1 MLVFDRLVAKNFL
14 SIKECDVPLARQGVV
29 LLRGRKYATVEL
41 PDGTKELRFIGTN
54 GTAKTGL
61 PDILRH
67 LIFQTTSRGTRKDDV
82 VRGRGPEGYE
92 AALYLTK
99 DEEDK
104 FKVQQTRKHHV
115 LGDSVGAYQWHN
127 DDWTRIGPTNQT
139 KAQKYIHENVIEY
152 TEREYIGCI
161 SAGQATNHF
170 MIEGDGA
177 GVRDYLSRL
186 FGIDEIDR
194 VNKALIHKLSGVEE
208 QLAEKVELRKK
219 FDELNEKIDGLPP
232 KEELKGRLA
241 VIDSTEEL
249 ADEKIAKLNS
259 DKALA
264 LQEKHH
270 IERGKELRAKL
281 TELGWDGEEDCSAS
295 LRQAVEQKGEV
306 ARDLRELQTKL
317 DRLGSVHEFEEALAK
332 LPADAEEVDAK
343 EIETLTAKKGR
354 IEGRIKELE
363 ERKRLK
369 AIEFDVEEYDRLCVD
384 RDTLARRMVEID
396 NNINACFFEDWDLAD
411 DWIEDNPEHEVTCTR
426 CGSALSRQHI
436 EEEQIKIAAER
447 KELSEL
453 TLKRKPLDKRID
465 ELYNNKVKRARLDE
479 LEPGSMKKAS
489 VALAKIVE
497 LLSTLKQRDKDGRKK
512 KELTAKLSQY
522 ADVRDE
528 NAGKLAKRIRVYEK
542 TLEGVK
548 AEIARLEDMEG
559 PYKDCLG
566 IPKTRS
572 LEEVEVNLN
581 SIQTDLVALAEARQ
595 SVQDEKYQ
603 LRHFLAQIAEYSKD
617 LTTVDSKM
625 QKIDVEHEYKL
636 LKTLIK
642 VLPHLKKRKLRKII
656 EGVRDVLPRYAQRMF
671 QDEPSIRFE
680 LDDSSEE
687 SINILCVRRDS
698 VNSNEEER
706 YPIKGM
712 SIGEKARLNV
722 CFIWTLHD
730 LLRPTKQIDFLCL
743 DEVDLGLDSFGLNA
757 LVSLIE
763 ERRTSYGTI
772 LVISNRDVIEGIAAD
787 QNWVALK
794 IDGESTIVTEEERC
808 SELLTIAQQS

>member
-1 MLVFDRLVAKNFL
+1 MIVLDRCTAKNFL
-14 SIKECDVPLARQGVV
+14 SIKECDVPLAKQGVV

-54 GTAKTGL
+54 GTAKTGV

-82 VRGRGPEGYE
+82 VRGRGPEGFE
-92 AALYLTK
+92 AALYITK

-104 FKVQQTRKHHV
+104 FKIQQTRKHHA
-115 LGDSVGAYQWHN
+115 LGDSVGAYQWHK
-127 DDWTRIGPTNQT
+127 DDWKRVGPTNQT

-194 VNKALIHKLSGVEE
+194 VNKALIHKLAGVEE
-208 QLAEKVELRKK
+208 QLAEKAELRKK

-232 KEELKGRLA
+232 KDELTGRLA

-264 LQEKHH
+264 VQEKHH

-281 TELGWDGEEDCSAS
+281 TELGWDGKEDCSAL
-295 LRQAVEQKGEV
+295 LRQAVEQKAAV
-306 ARDLRELQTKL
+306 DRDLQELNTKL
-317 DRLGSVHEFEEALAK
+317 DRLGTAHEFQEELDALPPDTEAID
-332 LPADAEEVDAK
+332 PK
-343 EIETLTAKKGR
+343 EIEGLAAKKSR
-354 IEGRIKELE
+354 IEVRIAELE

-369 AIEFDVEEYDRLCVD
+369 AIEFDQEDLDRIQTELT
-384 RDTLARRMVEID
+384 TLDKRVGQIESSID
-396 NNINACFFEDWDLAD
+396 ACYFEDWDLDKLGQDAK
-411 DWIEDNPEHEVTCTR
+411 CTR
-426 CGSALSRQHI
+426 CGSVLSREHI
-436 EEEQIKIAAER
+436 EEEQATIAAER
-447 KELSEL
+447 KELAEL
-453 TLKRKPLDKRID
+453 LRSRSPLAKQAEILRS
-465 ELYNNKVKRARLDE
+465 NKAKRARLDE
-479 LEPGSMKKAS
+479 LEPGSLKKAS
-489 VALAKIVE
+489 AALANVVK
-497 LLSTLKQRDKDGRKK
+497 LLGTLKQRDKDGRKK
-512 KELTAKLSQY
+512 KELTDKLSQY

-548 AEIARLEDMEG
+548 AEITRLEEMEG

-581 SIQTDLVALAEARQ
+581 SIQADLAALAEARQ

-603 LRHFLAQIAEYSKD
+603 LRHSLDQIAEYSKE
-617 LTTVDSKM
+617 LATVDSKM
-625 QKIDVEHEYKL
+625 QQIDVEHEHKL

-642 VLPHLKKRKLRKII
+642 VLPHLKKRKLRKIV

-687 SINILCVRRDS
+687 SINILCVRKDS

-763 ERRTSYGTI
+763 ERRASYGTI
-772 LVISNRDVIEGIAAD
+772 LVISNRDVIEGIDAD

-808 SELLTIAQQS
+808 LELLTTAQQS